1 MEAEKIKNQEEIEKI
16 LQIAK
21 DEAEEIEKKDL
32 EIKENKYQKKYEEEI
47 KKIDDIILKDDD
59 KNLDPNID
67 SSTKAK
73 NFVKKKILT
82 TPFILIWF
90 ITIPIIL
97 FIISFFINTFALL
110 FIYLFFVYIVYQ
122 GLKKRFLIKIYK
134 KYAESKGYKYAEY
147 DWDIKKGSTYFSKSK
162 KYIIDIFSTKYQ
174 EKDIL
179 VYTTNIV
186 IETESKD
193 INGNRRKSESTTSY
207 LVSEIAYDFKLPHIL
222 LSNDILVDMNNSS
235 FLKVFNLKLNHLF
248 DEKFKLLIDE
258 GLHIEVLQILT
269 QDIMEFLMNNYAK
282 YSIETFED
290 KMYLIQK
297 FNFTE
302 KDFPSYLENMF
313 QDMKTLNDKLVN
325 KFISVSKDVVE
336 YERLLN
342 KDK

>member
-16 LQIAK
+16 LQTAK
-21 DEAEEIEKKDL
+21 DEAKEIEY
-32 EIKENKYQKKYEEEI
+32 EIKYQEQ
-47 KKIDDIILKDDD
+47 
-59 KNLDPNID
+59 
-67 SSTKAK
+67 
-73 NFVKKKILT
+73 VKKMDEALFKGTKNIKDEKIAFKIVIKNILT
-82 TPFILIWF
+82 RKVIIIYFVI
-90 ITIPIIL
+90 IPIIL

-110 FIYLFFVYIVYQ
+110 FIYLFFVYSVYQ
-122 GLKKRFLIKIYK
+122 GLKKRFLVKIYK
-134 KYAESKGYKYAEY
+134 KYAESKGYKYTEY
-147 DWDIKKGSTYFSKSK
+147 DFSKNIKKGVIYSCGDKRNSQ
-162 KYIIDIFSTKYQ
+162 DIFSTKYQ

-179 VYTTNIV
+179 VYTLNIT
-186 IETESKD
+186 IETKSED
-193 INGNRRKSESTTSY
+193 RNGNRRKSESVTSY